1 MKRKNNKIST
11 QSLNLIDED
20 GETKISPSSIFESKK
35 DNSVIHK
42 KTNINNNL
50 KRKVKKDIKN
60 DEQITPNQEDVKP
73 KRKYTKRNKNLTDE
87 TSIKEQKPNEAYQ
100 PENYLNSLSIFAMQY
115 KSDWEPREK
124 IQLNEANKILHTNYK
139 TWTELSE
146 HPELTKNIKFID
158 KFYEFLDWYTIG
170 TKQQYDNKFFNKYK
184 KRLYWIKL
192 I

>member
-20 GETKISPSSIFESKK
+20 GETRISPSSIFESKK
-35 DNSVIHK
+35 DNSVIRK

-50 KRKVKKDIKN
+50 KRKVKKGIKN
-60 DEQITPNQEDVKP
+60 DEQITPNWEDVKP

-100 PENYLNSLSIFAMQY
+100 SENYLNSLSIFAMQY

-124 IQLNEANKILHTNYK
+124 IQLNEANKILQK
-139 TWTELSE
+139 Q
-146 HPELTKNIKFID
+146 LTRKI
-158 KFYEFLDWYTIG
+158 
-170 TKQQYDNKFFNKYK
+170 FN
-184 KRLYWIKL
+184 L
-192 I
+192 